1 MNFVHIVRV
10 IYEWIPRYKKQLI
23 LPPQT
28 QREKASKPA
37 LLYLH
42 QNHAEKDFGTL
53 QYTIVHTLVKTAPL
67 KILQPTVSSQ

>member
-1 MNFVHIVRV
+1 MSGYPDIKNNESYLLRPTVN
-10 IYEWIPRYKKQLI
+10 
-23 LPPQT
+23 
-28 QREKASKPA
+28 KASKPT

-53 QYTIVHTLVKTAPL
+53 QYAIVHTLVKTAPL